1 MLAIGNPLAPSAR
14 TSTSCNVLLRELQ
27 QIWSDIGESEADKDR
42 MLLELERECLEVYR
56 RKVEEAANA
65 KARLHQSVAAK
76 EAEVATLMAALGELN
91 IRSPIQT
98 EKKMASLKEKLA
110 SITPLLDDLR
120 TKKEERL
127 KQFEDI
133 KNQIEKISGEISG
146 YNYPN
151 DTMVSCLTLEDQDFS
166 LRRLTEFQTR
176 LQTLQK
182 EKSDRLHKVLEYVN
196 EVHLLCG
203 VLGLDFAQTV
213 SDVHPS
219 LQRVNQEQST
229 NISNGTF
236 EGLEHTINKLKTER
250 RTRIQKLRDIAA
262 QLFELWN
269 LMDSP
274 QAERNVFSRATSILR
289 LPEPEVTEP
298 GALSTEMIEQASAE
312 VERLAKLKASRMK
325 ELVMK
330 RRLELEDIC
339 RIIHIEPDAS
349 TAVEKSNAMIDSGL
363 VDPSELLA
371 SIEAQITKAK
381 DEALSR
387 KEVMDRIDRWLAACE
402 EENWLEDYN
411 QDENRYNAGRGAH
424 INLKR
429 AEKARITVTKI
440 PAMVDNLINRTLAW
454 EEEKKTLFLYDG
466 VRLVSILEDYK
477 VTRKQR
483 DEEKKRCRDQKKIQD
498 LLLTEREAI
507 YGSKPS
513 PRRSSSF
520 RKTNGY
526 RANGNGSMTPSTP
539 RRSSVGG
546 ATPELLTPR
555 SYSGRQNGYFKE
567 MRRKIQFRHT
577 RRYVIRSWD
586 LPHIAKEV
594 RNRRFIGCCRC
605 NKCRLDYS
613 NETIYLTVFNR
624 DEICGKKIAERH
636 CPGKRNGKSMKGK
649 ARNKNIFF
657 AAFNYPIKNY
667 LDIYLASNYKE
678 DEPDFHEPGD
688 SHPFFQSLRKT
699 TRSLQRL
706 SIGGSCKGKE
716 SYPEVDYAFILALRV
731 IMHDTYNV

>member
-1 MLAIGNPLAPSAR
+1 MLAFESPLVTSAR

-42 MLLELERECLEVYR
+42 MLLQLERECLEVYR

-91 IRSPIQT
+91 LHSPIQK
-98 EKKMASLKEKLA
+98 EKKMAPLKEKLA
-110 SITPLLDDLR
+110 SITPLLEDLR
-120 TKKEERL
+120 TKKEERR
-127 KQFEDI
+127 KKFADI

-151 DTMVSCLTLEDQDFS
+151 DTMISCLTLEDQDLS

-219 LQRVNQEQST
+219 LQRANQEQST

-236 EGLEHTINKLKTER
+236 EGLEQTINKLKSER
-250 RTRIQKLRDIAA
+250 RIRMQKLKDIAG

-274 QAERNVFSRATSILR
+274 QAEKNIFSRATSILR
-289 LPEPEVTEP
+289 LSEPEVTEP
-298 GALSTEMIEQASAE
+298 GVLSTEMIEQASAE
-312 VERLAKLKASRMK
+312 VERLTKLKASRMK
-325 ELVMK
+325 ELVLK
-330 RRLELEDIC
+330 RRSELEDIC
-339 RIIHIEPDAS
+339 RMTHIKPDAS
-349 TAVEKSNAMIDSGL
+349 TSVEKSNALIDSGL

-371 SIEAQITKAK
+371 NIEAQITKVK

-387 KEVMDRIDRWLAACE
+387 KEIMDRIDRWLLACE

-429 AEKARITVTKI
+429 AEKARITITKI
-440 PAMVDNLINRTLAW
+440 PAIVDNLINRTLAW
-454 EEEKKTLFLYDG
+454 EEEKRALFLYDG
-466 VRLVSILEDYK
+466 ERLVSILEDYK
-477 VTRKQR
+477 LTRKQR
-483 DEEKKRCRDQKKIQD
+483 EEEKKRCRDQKKIQD

-513 PRRSSSF
+513 PRKSNSF

-539 RRSSVGG
+539 RRNSVGG

-567 MRRKIQFRHT
+567 MRRLST
-577 RRYVIRSWD
+577 
-586 LPHIAKEV
+586 A
-594 RNRRFIGCCRC
+594 
-605 NKCRLDYS
+605 
-613 NETIYLTVFNR
+613 
-624 DEICGKKIAERH
+624 
-636 CPGKRNGKSMKGK
+636 
-649 ARNKNIFF
+649 
-657 AAFNYPIKNY
+657 PINFVA
-667 LDIYLASNYKE
+667 ISKE
-678 DEPDFHEPGD
+678 DTVSTYTSVCD
-688 SHPFFQSLRKT
+688 SEL
-699 TRSLQRL
+699 
-706 SIGGSCKGKE
+706 GSPPH
-716 SYPEVDYAFILALRV
+716 S
-731 IMHDTYNV
+731 